1 MVNIELVDMAGVNI
15 AGVNNSAASTA
26 LLEANRLSYHV
37 QGQKLIKNVSL
48 QIASGEM
55 VAIIGP
61 NGAGKSTLL
70 RLLTGYLPPSDG
82 QCQLLGKNLK
92 SWQPQALA
100 RTRAVMRQYSNLAFP
115 FSVSEVIQMGRAPY
129 GAAQNRQ
136 ALEEVM
142 AQTDCLSLAQRD
154 YRALSGGEQQRVQLA
169 RVLAQL
175 WQPQPTPRW
184 LFLDEPTSALDL
196 YHQQHTLRLLRQL
209 TNQQP
214 LAVCCVLHDLNL
226 AALYADRIL
235 LLAQGELVACGTPED
250 VLNAETL
257 TRWYQADLGISR
269 HPETALPQIYLRQ

>member
-1 MVNIELVDMAGVNI
+1 MVNIEFVDMAGVNI
-15 AGVNNSAASTA
+15 AGVNNSTAPTA

-129 GAAQNRQ
+129 GAVQKRQ